1 MRSAPTPAPH
11 RYDSLLALLALLLL
25 GSSALLAAGPSAEP
39 AAAAAPPGDATRG
52 KAEFV
57 TYGCYECH
65 GTAGQGNRFS
75 GPNIAPHPIPY
86 AALIAYIRRPAGQ
99 MPSYATAILP
109 DAEVA
114 DIYAYLHAIPPA
126 KTPASIPALAGV
138 SKTSK

>member
-1 MRSAPTPAPH
+1 MQPASTRPALRRSTAA
-11 RYDSLLALLALLLL
+11 LMALLGFLA
-25 GSSALLAAGPSAEP
+25 GSSALLAAAPSPEP
-39 AAAAAPPGDATRG
+39 ATAAPPGDATRG
-52 KAEFV
+52 KGDFV
-57 TYGCYECH
+57 KYGCYECH

-109 DAEVA
+109 DADVA
-114 DIYAYLHAIPPA
+114 DIYAYLHSIPPA